1 MRTHGCIGHGNRLS
15 VVSDTWL
22 SLEMWFKALNR
33 VYRRL
38 AEAVSPFVN
47 CNAIRQSCYLVLA
60 VVLFMDIFDHYL
72 ELTIL

>member
-1 MRTHGCIGHGNRLS
+1 
-15 VVSDTWL
+15 
-22 SLEMWFKALNR
+22 MWFKALNR